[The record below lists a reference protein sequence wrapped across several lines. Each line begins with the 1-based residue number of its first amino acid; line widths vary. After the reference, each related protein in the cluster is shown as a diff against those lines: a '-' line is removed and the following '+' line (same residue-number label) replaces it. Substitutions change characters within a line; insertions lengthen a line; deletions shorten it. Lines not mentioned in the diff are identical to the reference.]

1 MLTSRS
7 SGVRRFARI
16 VFAVRMLG
24 SIRRVEWLYR
34 SKGRVPRGRIDRHDP
49 LPAKTEELEL
59 CQRLIAAY
67 SKASERDRVTRST
80 EGMWSWIFDTCQRG
94 ARRDARAGRCR
105 STCPADGVYVSRGLP
120 ARPGLASGP
129 LISHSH
135 SKLASRIWCLK
146 SFDML
151 VSLAEALSVVPVE
164 SPEQGSTGLAFE
176 AGVGELLVGLEQ
188 NSDLDWTFPTWAPP
202 PGLAVEGRLITPD
215 TPEQIYA
222 AVRLDEAICLHLDRR
237 AEAANALRVVEIG
250 GGYGG
255 MCYWYL
261 KRRDGV
267 ASYTIVDLPIVNVIQ
282 GYFLART
289 LGPERVSFH
298 GEPPTQVKI
307 APDFALAEVE
317 SPFEVL
323 VNKDSIPEMPR
334 VTMMEYLEWGTGNCE
349 GLFYSYNQE
358 VQAEVLG
365 EAQGVVHKAVAEM
378 GRFERL
384 RRDESWVRRGYVEEI
399 YVPARKPSA
408 HAEPRRTADPF
419 CEMDSP
425 APRARA
431 TAVRD

>member
-80 EGMWSWIFDTCQRG
+80 EGMWSWIFDTCQRELAATLERG
-94 ARRDARAGRCR
+94 DAEALARLMASMFQRDF
-105 STCPADGVYVSRGLP
+105 LL
-120 ARPGLASGP
+120 GLASGP
-129 LISHSH
+129 LISHTH

-164 SPEQGSTGLAFE
+164 NPEQGSTGLAFE
-176 AGVGELLVGLEQ
+176 AGVGELLVRLERKLGFR
-188 NSDLDWTFPTWAPP
+188 LDFPDVGAPA
-202 PGLAVEGRLITPD
+202 GLAVEGRLITPD

-237 AEAANALRVVEIG
+237 ADAANALRVVEIG
-250 GGYGG
+250 GGDGG

-282 GYFLART
+282 GYFLARA
-289 LGPERVSFH
+289 LGPKRVSFH

-323 VNKDSIPEMPR
+323 VNKDSMPEMPR
-334 VTMMEYLEWGTGNCE
+334 VTMMDYLEWGATNCE

-365 EAQGVVHKAVAEM
+365 EAQGVVHEAIAEM

-408 HAEPRRTADPF
+408 HAEPRRTADSF
-419 CEMDSP
+419 CQMDSP
-425 APRARA
+425 APTARA